1 VSFVRTAS
9 DIGRV
14 KAFIKER
21 GAKTPVIAKIEKHE
35 ALEHIHEIMEAADG
49 IMVARGDLGIEI
61 PLEKVPLVQKDLI
74 ARANR
79 ASKPVI
85 TATQMLESMIQ
96 NARPTRAEATDVA
109 NAILDGTDAVML
121 SGETARGSY
130 PIEAVKVMATIA
142 RQVEVDYPHE
152 EMRAR
157 RLEQHERKIDTAVAE
172 AAVLVTENLSLRTIV
187 SGTTTGSTALN
198 ISSFRPRANIY
209 AITPVPEVARRL
221 AVVWGVEA
229 LVVQSYKYMETMI
242 EIAEQRLLAEEIA
255 EHGEVIAITTGTP
268 VGAGGT
274 NLLKLHKIE

>member
-1 VSFVRTAS
+1 
-9 DIGRV
+9 
-14 KAFIKER
+14 
-21 GAKTPVIAKIEKHE
+21 
-35 ALEHIHEIMEAADG
+35 M
-49 IMVARGDLGIEI
+49 
-61 PLEKVPLVQKDLI
+61 
-74 ARANR
+74 
-79 ASKPVI
+79 
-85 TATQMLESMIQ
+85 
-96 NARPTRAEATDVA
+96 
-109 NAILDGTDAVML
+109 
-121 SGETARGSY
+121 
-130 PIEAVKVMATIA
+130 
-142 RQVEVDYPHE
+142 
-152 EMRAR
+152 
-157 RLEQHERKIDTAVAE
+157 AE
-172 AAVLVTENLSLRTIV
+172 AAVLVTENLALRTIV